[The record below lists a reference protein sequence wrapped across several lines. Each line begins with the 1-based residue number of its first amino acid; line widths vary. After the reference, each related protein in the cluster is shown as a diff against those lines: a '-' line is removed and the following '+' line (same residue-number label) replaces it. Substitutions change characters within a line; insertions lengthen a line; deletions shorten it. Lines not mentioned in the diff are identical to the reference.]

1 MSEKKQK
8 NNNVDIFSM
17 LTKAQED
24 FNRTPYKGETQ
35 PQFSSTPRAPDVT
48 SQSVMDFFA
57 KAISKT
63 TKTPNVVN
71 PVESENL
78 LQRLMSNPEH
88 SVEHI
93 EKQQRSITP
102 QEQVLMRKKSISLSD
117 RRSVPINLTN
127 VDKKPENG
135 FNFIGSPQQ
144 QNITGSSPLSTF
156 FMQQTPGGAVEDREQ
171 SGASPLAHLLETPQK
186 PTLLPPIMF
195 TSTSPKEKGDTS
207 INQGNI
213 TQNKLKD
220 FEPLTKNQ
228 MIQAFSY
235 LLKNDPDFVTKLHE
249 AYVKS
254 ITEMVHSN
262 CNNSLL

>member
-8 NNNVDIFSM
+8 TNPVDIFSM
-17 LTKAQED
+17 LSKAQED
-24 FNRTPYKGETQ
+24 FNRTPSKTETQ

-57 KAISKT
+57 KASSKT
-63 TKTPNVVN
+63 TKPPTVN

-93 EKQQRSITP
+93 EKQQRSVTP
-102 QEQVLMRKKSISLSD
+102 QEQVLLRKKSNSTSD
-117 RRSVPINLTN
+117 RRSVPINFTN
-127 VDKKPENG
+127 AQKSENG
-135 FNFIGSPQQ
+135 LSFITLGSPP
-144 QNITGSSPLSTF
+144 QNNLLTGSSPLSSF
-156 FMQQTPGGAVEDREQ
+156 FAQPQSAAVLEEREVTV
-171 SGASPLAHLLETPQK
+171 SPLASLLETPQK

-195 TSTSPKEKGDTS
+195 TSTSPKDKEEAAP
-207 INQGNI
+207 
-213 TQNKLKD
+213 NKTKEV
-220 FEPLTKNQ
+220 EPLTKNQ
-228 MIQAFSY
+228 MIQALTY

-262 CNNSLL
+262 CNNSIL